1 MTETGTKTTDDDI
14 QQVVN
19 PTTPALECSG
29 LSKRFKTIH
38 ALDDVSLTV
47 PAGSIFGFLGP
58 NGAGKSTL
66 IRVVAGLIKADS
78 GEFNILGRSSKTG
91 HLVRKDMS
99 ALVDRADF
107 YKNLSAFQNM
117 KILGRLTGHDQDE
130 HINRLLDLLGLYG
143 RRKDKVKTFSQGMKQ
158 RLGLAQALLPN
169 PRLLVLDEPTT
180 GLDPQGMHEIRDF
193 ILKIA
198 AEQNVTIFLSSHL
211 LHEVEL
217 ICSDIAL
224 IFNGKLAAQGSMST
238 IFRDIDAV
246 TVELEVDDSASAI
259 AFLEKSDLVSQI
271 KQLSNAISIEI
282 QYKNIPELLRVM
294 SAKGINIFSASQR
307 NRLENY
313 FLSLMEGK

>member
-1 MTETGTKTTDDDI
+1 MSEVDLVATPAPAETTQI
-14 QQVVN
+14 
-19 PTTPALECSG
+19 TPALECFG
-29 LSKRFKTIH
+29 VSKRFKTIQ
-38 ALDDVSLTV
+38 ALDEVSLTV
-47 PAGSIFGFLGP
+47 PRGSIFGFLGP

-66 IRVVAGLIKADS
+66 IRVIAGLIKADA
-78 GEFNILGRSSKTG
+78 GHFNILGSSSLSGHKVRS
-91 HLVRKDMS
+91 DMS

-107 YKNLSAFQNM
+107 YKNLSAYQNM
-117 KILGRLTGHDQDE
+117 RILGRITGHDSDE
-130 HINRLLDLLGLYG
+130 EINRLLDLLGLYD

-158 RLGLAQALLPN
+158 RLGLAQALLPD

-198 AEQNVTIFLSSHL
+198 EEQNVTIFLSSHL

-224 IFNGKLAAQGSMST
+224 IFNGKLAAQGSMHN
-238 IFRDIDAV
+238 IFREIDNV
-246 TVELEVDDSASAI
+246 VIELEVENSDSALR
-259 AFLEKSDLVSQI
+259 FLEKCDLVSQVTP
-271 KQLSNAISIEI
+271 LANAISIEI
-282 QYKNIPELLRVM
+282 HYNKIPELIRLMTDAR
-294 SAKGINIFSASQR
+294 INIFSVSQR

>member
-1 MTETGTKTTDDDI
+1 MSETELTTPQSPSPLTSDE
-14 QQVVN
+14 V
-19 PTTPALECSG
+19 TPALACYG
-29 LSKRFKTIH
+29 ISKRFKSIQ
-38 ALDDVSLTV
+38 ALDDVSISV
-47 PAGSIFGFLGP
+47 PRGSIFGFLGP

-66 IRVVAGLIKADS
+66 IRVFAGLIAADK
-78 GEFNILGRSSKTG
+78 GHFDILGSSSLKG
-91 HLVRKDMS
+91 HRVRNDMS

-107 YKNLSAFQNM
+107 YKNLSAYQNM
-117 KILGRLTGHDQDE
+117 KILGRITGHDSDE
-130 HINRLLDLLGLYG
+130 HINRLLDLLGLYE

-158 RLGLAQALLPN
+158 RLGLAQSLLPD
-169 PRLLVLDEPTT
+169 PKLLVLDEPTT

-224 IFNGKLAAQGSMST
+224 IFNGKLAAQGSMRD
-238 IFRDIDAV
+238 IFREIDNV
-246 TVELEVDDSASAI
+246 TIELEVEDSKTTL
-259 AFLEKSDLVSQI
+259 AFLEKTDLVTQI
-271 KQLSNAISIEI
+271 TPLANAISIEI
-282 QYKNIPELLRVM
+282 HYNKIPELIRLM
-294 SAKGINIFSASQR
+294 SAAKINIFSVSQR

>member
-1 MTETGTKTTDDDI
+1 MNKTELKTSQPFDSIAPD
-14 QQVVN
+14 
-19 PTTPALECSG
+19 PSSPALACYG
-29 LSKRFKTIH
+29 LSKKFKSIQ
-38 ALDDVSLTV
+38 ALDNVSLTV
-47 PAGSIFGFLGP
+47 PRGSIFGFLGP

-66 IRVVAGLIKADS
+66 IRVVAGLIAADN
-78 GEFNILGRSSKTG
+78 GHFDILGKSSIKG
-91 HLVRKDMS
+91 HKVREGMS

-107 YKNLSAFQNM
+107 YKNLSAYQNM
-117 KILGRLTGHDQDE
+117 KILGRITGHDNDE
-130 HINRLLDLLGLYG
+130 HIERLLDLLGLYE

-158 RLGLAQALLPN
+158 RLGLAQSLLPD
-169 PRLLVLDEPTT
+169 PKLLVLDEPTT

-224 IFNGKLAAQGSMST
+224 IFNGKLAAQGSMQNIFSEVDNVT
-238 IFRDIDAV
+238 I
-246 TVELEVDDSASAI
+246 ELEVEDSKTTQ
-259 AFLEKSDLVSQI
+259 AFLENNDLVTQVTP
-271 KQLSNAISIEI
+271 LANAISIEI
-282 QYKNIPELLRVM
+282 HYNKIPELIRAM
-294 SAKGINIFSASQR
+294 SAARINIFSVSQR

>member
-1 MTETGTKTTDDDI
+1 ME
-14 QQVVN
+14 N
-19 PTTPALECSG
+19 PSPLALECFG
-29 LSKRFKTIH
+29 ISKRFKTIQ

-66 IRVVAGLIKADS
+66 IRVIAGLIKADS
-78 GEFNILGRSSKTG
+78 GEFNILGKSSKTG

-107 YKNLSAFQNM
+107 YKNLSAYQNM

-130 HINRLLDLLGLYG
+130 HINRLLDLLGLYE

-158 RLGLAQALLPN
+158 RLGLAQSLLPN

-193 ILKIA
+193 ILRIA
-198 AEQNVTIFLSSHL
+198 AEENVTIFLSSHL

-238 IFRDIDAV
+238 IFREIDAV
-246 TVELEVDDSASAI
+246 TVELEVDDSASAL
-259 AFLEKSDLVSQI
+259 AFLEKSELVSQI
-271 KQLSNAISIEI
+271 KQLSNAISVEI
-282 QYKNIPELLRVM
+282 HYNNIPELLRVM
-294 SAKGINIFSASQR
+294 SAQGINIFSASQR

>member
-1 MTETGTKTTDDDI
+1 MTETEEMAST
-14 QQVVN
+14 
-19 PTTPALECSG
+19 PTEPLKFDRNLPALSCYG
-29 LSKRFKTIH
+29 ISKRFKSIQS
-38 ALDDVSLTV
+38 LDDVSLTV
-47 PAGSIFGFLGP
+47 PRGSIFGFLGP

-66 IRVVAGLIKADS
+66 IRVVAGLIAADK
-78 GEFNILGRSSKTG
+78 GHFDVLGKSSLKG
-91 HLVRKDMS
+91 HRVREGMS

-107 YKNLSAFQNM
+107 YKNLSAYQNM
-117 KILGRLTGHDQDE
+117 KMLGRITGHDSDE
-130 HINRLLDLLGLYG
+130 HIDSLLELLGLYE

-169 PRLLVLDEPTT
+169 PKLLVLDEPTT

-224 IFNGKLAAQGSMST
+224 IFTSKLAAQGSMQN
-238 IFRDIDAV
+238 IFREIDKV
-246 TVELEVDDSASAI
+246 TIELEVEDSSTTL
-259 AFLEKSDLVSQI
+259 AFLEKNDLATQVTP
-271 KQLSNAISIEI
+271 LANAISIEI
-282 QYKNIPELLRVM
+282 HYNKIPELIRLM
-294 SAKGINIFSASQR
+294 TAAKINIFSVSQR

>member
-1 MTETGTKTTDDDI
+1 MAETSTQTTPQDVQEI
-14 QQVVN
+14 VN
-19 PTTPALECSG
+19 TTSPALECSSI
-29 LSKRFKTIH
+29 SKRFKTIQ
-38 ALDDVSLTV
+38 ALDNVSLTV
-47 PAGSIFGFLGP
+47 PVGSIFGFLGP

-78 GEFNILGRSSKTG
+78 GQFNILGRSSKTG

-107 YKNLSAFQNM
+107 YKNLSAYQNM
-117 KILGRLTGHDQDE
+117 KILGRLTGHDQDD
-130 HINRLLDLLGLYG
+130 HVNRLLDLLGLYG

-193 ILKIA
+193 IQKIA
-198 AEQNVTIFLSSHL
+198 TEQNVTIFLSSHL

-238 IFRDIDAV
+238 IFREIDAV
-246 TVELEVDDSASAI
+246 TVELEVDDSATAL
-259 AFLEKSDLVSQI
+259 AFLEKSDLVSRI
-271 KQLSNAISIEI
+271 TQLSNAISVEI

-294 SAKGINIFSASQR
+294 SATGINIFSASQR

>member
-1 MTETGTKTTDDDI
+1 VTETGTKTTDDDI

>member
-1 MTETGTKTTDDDI
+1 MTEFNTAAPPPDI
-14 QQVVN
+14 RTEV
-19 PTTPALECSG
+19 PPALACFG
-29 LSKRFKTIH
+29 ISKHFKTIQ
-38 ALDDVSLTV
+38 ALDEVSLTV
-47 PAGSIFGFLGP
+47 PRGSIFGFLGP

-66 IRVVAGLIKADS
+66 IRVIAGLIKADA
-78 GEFNILGRSSKTG
+78 GHFDILGTSSLSG
-91 HLVRKDMS
+91 HRVRRDMS

-107 YKNLSAFQNM
+107 YKNLSAYQNM
-117 KILGRLTGHDQDE
+117 KILGRITGHDSE
-130 HINRLLDLLGLYG
+130 ENINRLLDLLGLYE

-158 RLGLAQALLPN
+158 RLGLAQALLPD

-198 AEQNVTIFLSSHL
+198 DEQNVTIFLSSHL

-224 IFNGKLAAQGSMST
+224 IFNGKLAAQGSMHN
-238 IFRDIDAV
+238 IFREVDDVVI
-246 TVELEVDDSASAI
+246 ELEVEDSKTTLD
-259 AFLEKSDLVSQI
+259 FLEKSKLVTQI
-271 KQLSNAISIEI
+271 TPLANAISIEI
-282 QYKNIPELLRVM
+282 NYGKIPELIRAM
-294 SAKGINIFSASQR
+294 TEANINIFSVSQR